1 MQWNAPVLNV
11 VGTVLTNVLNHVAH
25 TPQYVESFHH
35 PLKFPFAPSQS
46 SDLIPKT
53 AIYFL

>member
-1 MQWNAPVLNV
+1 MKRSGLKCI
-11 VGTVLTNVLNHVAH
+11 VGAVLTNVLNHVAH
-25 TPQYVESFHH
+25 TPQYVQSFHH